1 MANNPFPKGK
11 ISPQVTDNPWQSL
24 RQFTS
29 ARIALGR
36 AGTSI
41 PTHEMLAFQLD
52 HARAKDAVHRALNI
66 EDMVKQLSKQENI
79 KQHTHDI
86 PMYLNSKV
94 SNRFLYVQRPDLG
107 RQLDE
112 ESWEKIQN
120 YHDTNKAN
128 YDLSI
133 VIADGLSSIAIQ
145 NHAAP
150 VIDRLISLLYTD
162 TEHHWSV
169 APITIV
175 SQGRVACGDDVGEC
189 FKAKITLILIG
200 ERPGLTSPDSMGLY
214 VTWQPVRGKKDSSR
228 NCISNIRP
236 EGLGYEEAC
245 QKAYYLLKES
255 FKRQISGVDL
265 KDRSVSDNG
274 QVLENHSSTNF
285 LTSPKKQ

>member
-1 MANNPFPKGK
+1 MANNPTQNDKAL
-11 ISPQVTDNPWQSL
+11 PQVTDNPWQSL

-52 HARAKDAVHRALNI
+52 HARAKDAVHRELDI
-66 EDMVKQLSKQENI
+66 ENLVKQLGTKENI
-79 KQHTHDI
+79 NKHTPDL
-86 PMYLNSKV
+86 PMVVSSKV
-94 SNRFLYVQRPDLG
+94 SNRFMYLQRPDLG

-112 ESWEKIQN
+112 ESWERIQN
-120 YHDTNKAN
+120 YHDTNKTN

-150 VIDRLISLLYTD
+150 VIDRLISLLCVDPKHNWTL
-162 TEHHWSV
+162 

-214 VTWQPVRGKKDSSR
+214 ITWQPVRGKQDSSR

-245 QKAYYLLKES
+245 QKAYYLLNES
-255 FKRQISGVDL
+255 LKRQVSGIDL
-265 KDRSVSDNG
+265 KDRSGDGNS
-274 QVLENHSSTNF
+274 QTLENQSSTNF
-285 LTSPKKQ
+285 LTSPKK

>member
-1 MANNPFPKGK
+1 MANNPIQKGK
-11 ISPQVTDNPWQSL
+11 VSPQVTDNPWQSL

-36 AGTSI
+36 AGNSI

-66 EDMVKQLSKQENI
+66 EDLVKQLSKQENI
-79 KQHTHDI
+79 KQHTPDL
-86 PMYLNSKV
+86 PMVLNSKV
-94 SNRFLYVQRPDLG
+94 SNRFMYLQRPDLG

-150 VIDRLISLLYTD
+150 VIDRLISFFIQTLNT
-162 TEHHWSV
+162 V
-169 APITIV
+169 GV
-175 SQGRVACGDDVGEC
+175 SHQ
-189 FKAKITLILIG
+189 
-200 ERPGLTSPDSMGLY
+200 
-214 VTWQPVRGKKDSSR
+214 
-228 NCISNIRP
+228 
-236 EGLGYEEAC
+236 
-245 QKAYYLLKES
+245 
-255 FKRQISGVDL
+255 
-265 KDRSVSDNG
+265 
-274 QVLENHSSTNF
+274 
-285 LTSPKKQ
+285 